1 MSFSFELSSYLPY
14 QLSIVSSRLSRALE
28 QAISQDTGL
37 SRHEWRILAL
47 MRESGTCLAAELV
60 NRSSLD
66 AVAVHRAV
74 KRLQELSL
82 IEKSND
88 SRDKRSRPLTLTQA
102 GIDKYMQ
109 VVPHAIELQ
118 NRLLATLGARE
129 AKAFADTMDKLSRW
143 DVLESEFHSL
153 NSAGGTSSANR
164 R

>member
-1 MSFSFELSSYLPY
+1 MSIPFELSSYLPY

-47 MRESGTCLAAELV
+47 VRESGTCLAAELV

-74 KRLQELSL
+74 KRLQELGL
-82 IEKSND
+82 IDKSSD

-102 GIDKYMQ
+102 GIRKYLE
-109 VVPHAIELQ
+109 VVPHALALQ
-118 NRLLATLGARE
+118 ERLLATLGARE
-129 AKAFADTMDKLSRW
+129 AKAFADAMDKLIHW
-143 DVLESEFHSL
+143 DVLAPEPAPA
-153 NSAGGTSSANR
+153 NSAKGAAPADR
-164 R
+164 L